1 MMTLVL
7 LKGSTGTNRQ
17 TSKEGMM
24 MLVLS
29 KGCTG
34 TNKQRGIKMMLVLL
48 KGCTGTNKQRGVM
61 MMTLLLFASR
71 QRRRHV
77 IQYVKRHM
85 LNMLL
90 LLCAADQAPHIAG
103 AV

>member
-24 MLVLS
+24 MLVLL

-34 TNKQRGIKMMLVLL
+34 TNKQRGIMMMLVLL
-48 KGCTGTNKQRGVM
+48 KGCTGTNKQRGN
-61 MMTLLLFASR
+61 
-71 QRRRHV
+71 H
-77 IQYVKRHM
+77 
-85 LNMLL
+85 
-90 LLCAADQAPHIAG
+90 DDDAG
-103 AV
+103 TVERLHRDK